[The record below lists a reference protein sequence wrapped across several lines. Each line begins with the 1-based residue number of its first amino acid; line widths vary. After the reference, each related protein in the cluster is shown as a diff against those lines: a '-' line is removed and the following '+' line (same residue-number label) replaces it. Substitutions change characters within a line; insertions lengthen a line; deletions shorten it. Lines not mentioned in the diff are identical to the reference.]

1 MEFKVY
7 LVFLFIGIGLAIGD
21 GISTLIKYKV
31 ENKKNE
37 FIETDTNTIYRNID
51 AVISRHLVEIEYK
64 LNNNGTDFL
73 DNDVYEKIASE
84 GIYEIYN
91 SLSDNLKKMCYSSI
105 TDDEII
111 AYIGLSL
118 NQYLTK
124 KMKEINFNRKNY
136 E

>member
-1 MEFKVY
+1 MEFEVY
-7 LVFLFIGIGLAIGD
+7 LVFLFIGIGLAMGD

-37 FIETDTNTIYRNID
+37 FVETDTNTIYRNID
-51 AVISRHLVEIEYK
+51 AVISRHLVEIDYK
-64 LNNNGTDFL
+64 LNNNGTNFL
-73 DNDVYEKIASE
+73 DNDEYEKIASE